1 MHSDNDNKICNDI
14 MHNDITSINLICMY
28 AVIGYGPLLWPAH
41 SGGGSVGTTAALQWG
56 PLTAVL
62 QCAAWGQRGVRGD
75 CGLQQSAALQLQPS
89 SATTVS

>member
-1 MHSDNDNKICNDI
+1 

-28 AVIGYGPLLWPAH
+28 AVMAHYCGQHIAFQWWQCRHNSGPA
-41 SGGGSVGTTAALQWG
+41 VR
-56 PLTAVL
+56 PLTALL

-75 CGLQQSAALQLQPS
+75 CGLQQSAALQLQPY